1 MMKQR
6 NSLLFYFV
14 FTIAGIGL
22 ISWLTKNPSNF
33 FTTILITAIFATV
46 VFLIIR
52 AVMRRRVGNANYNET
67 RKYRQAVK
75 QSRKRYEQPKA
86 KVVHKKMRRH
96 RDRPNHLKLVKGNK
110 QVKRDNNDR
119 ASN

>member
-1 MMKQR
+1 MKQR

-22 ISWLTKNPSNF
+22 ISWLIKNPSNF
-33 FTTILITAIFATV
+33 FITILITAIVATLV
-46 VFLIIR
+46 LLIIR
-52 AVMRRRVGNANYNET
+52 AIMRRRVGNVNYNET

-75 QSRKRYEQPKA
+75 QSRKRYEQPKPHI
-86 KVVHKKMRRH
+86 VHKKPRRH

-110 QVKRDNNDR
+110 QVKRNNSDR